1 MSMKLRTKLMFAEEL
16 ERMLQTMPMEK
27 VRVTALCKNCG
38 TITPT
43 FYYHFHDK
51 YELVAW
57 SFLYDFTTVF
67 GDKAPGFTVERII
80 ENLGRMNERR
90 KFYQRTYTDKSQNS
104 INHYIQQFNVQ
115 SAVDAI
121 RHISDAPIPN
131 EQMLAIKYHSYGMM
145 GLFEEWL
152 TEKDPITIQE
162 LASFQY
168 AHTPDFLR
176 EAYDKYPFQTAVYL
190 E

>member
-38 TITPT
+38 TIPPT

-51 YELVAW
+51 YELAAW
-57 SFLYDFTTVF
+57 IFLYDFTTVY
-67 GDKAPGFTVERII
+67 GDTTPGFTVERII
-80 ENLGRMNERR
+80 TNLSTMNKRK
-90 KFYQRTYTDKSQNS
+90 KFYQKTYTDQSQNA

-121 RHISDAPIPN
+121 KHLSNAPISD
-131 EQMLAIKYHSYGMM
+131 EQIHWIKYHSYGMM

-152 TEKDPITIQE
+152 MEKDSITIQE

-168 AHTPDFLR
+168 EHTPDFVK
-176 EAYDKYPFQTAVYL
+176 EAYDKYPFRTSEFL